1 MTTDTTPTADDW
13 LTRQAIRS
21 LMDARLDDESPAQ
34 AYVAAYRRAWNDAI
48 RFCIRAEQ
56 ALERSDF
63 AIGGPDRRPRQAG
76 TERGRNGRSM
86 R

>member
-1 MTTDTTPTADDW
+1 MTADTTPTADDW
-13 LTRQAIRS
+13 LTKQAIRS

-34 AYVAAYRRAWNDAI
+34 AYVAAYRRAWDDAM

-63 AIGGPDRRPRQAG
+63 TISGPDREQ
-76 TERGRNGRSM
+76 NGRST

>member
-1 MTTDTTPTADDW
+1 MTADTTPATDDW

-21 LMDARLDDESPAQ
+21 LMDARLTDESPAQ
-34 AYVAAYRRAWNDAI
+34 AYVAAYRRAWDDAM

-63 AIGGPDRRPRQAG
+63 TIGGPDREQ
-76 TERGRNGRSM
+76 NGRST

>member
-1 MTTDTTPTADDW
+1 MTADTDDW
-13 LTRQAIRS
+13 LTKQAIRS
-21 LMDARLDDESPAQ
+21 LMAARLTDESPAQ

-63 AIGGPDRRPRQAG
+63 AIGGPDHRPRQAG
-76 TERGRNGRSM
+76 TERGRNGRSI